1 MTATRQQRSSVAAGR
16 LFTPFVTNSKKRSG
30 ISTEIPTSEGG
41 NARGRPAASGC
52 YCQRLPGFNLASR
65 SMPRLDARCCRSQRS
80 SSILLVAK
88 LLPCHSTSSFL
99 LCQCS
104 LFGDVSNR
112 RRLRLADRDYA
123 RPAMSKSCA
132 EAIRRY
138 RGHAPIRSNGFGP
151 YTCERQVTWLC
162 GGRGMSLWLAENNRA
177 ASAIVR
183 FLVD

>member
-1 MTATRQQRSSVAAGR
+1 VREETLEGGRRHRGVTASDYPDSTSPHGLCRAWMHVAADRSDHLPSCSWRSYCRATQHRPSCSVSVHYLGTWQTGADCASLIETNEPHACGR
-16 LFTPFVTNSKKRSG
+16 R
-30 ISTEIPTSEGG
+30 
-41 NARGRPAASGC
+41 AAHAG
-52 YCQRLPGFNLASR
+52 LGA
-65 SMPRLDARCCRSQRS
+65 
-80 SSILLVAK
+80 
-88 LLPCHSTSSFL
+88 H
-99 LCQCS
+99 
-104 LFGDVSNR
+104 
-112 RRLRLADRDYA
+112 A

-138 RGHAPIRSNGFGP
+138 GGHAPIRSNGFGP